1 MERLWYYTVN
11 GREQRGPISE
21 DELRARFQAGEIAP
35 TELAWT
41 EGMTDW
47 EPLSS
52 RPDLRASPKPA
63 APPLPDPPAATV
75 TSFGAP
81 PESRPAA
88 QVPAFGGWLTLV
100 GVTNIILGVLAVLT
114 CFGLPVGILLI
125 IAGSSALGAKT
136 ALDTIRTTTPELA
149 AVLAKFKTYF
159 ALMGVIVLL
168 NILGLLFLL
177 LNLSG
182 MALALSR
189 AFESFQ

>member
-1 MERLWYYTVN
+1 MDKLWYYTVN

-41 EGMTDW
+41 EGMADW

-52 RPDLRASPKPA
+52 RPDLRTPPKA
-63 APPLPDPPAATV
+63 EAPPLPEPSAQAPAFRSPPNLMAA
-75 TSFGAP
+75 AP
-81 PESRPAA
+81 
-88 QVPAFGGWLTLV
+88 VPAFGGWLTLV
-100 GVTNIILGVLAVLT
+100 GITNIILGVLTVLT

-136 ALDTIRTTTPELA
+136 ALDNIRTTSPELA

-168 NILGLLFLL
+168 NILGLLFMLI
-177 LNLSG
+177 NLSG
-182 MALALSR
+182 MALAFSR
-189 AFESFQ
+189 AFESFK